1 MSIKTNEKWP
11 NNIFLR
17 FKTSPECEKER
28 NLLLFLQNNKKNPH
42 EAKCHWQLI
51 FDSCIIYS
59 PLACIHK
66 CGIIKDFFCVC
77 FLLRFSIISSS
88 EILIDFDKILYFLLP
103 KCDLITLS
111 INIYYSLTQMIS
123 CCPQNFSFVSVW
135 HLIFLWN
142 VMG

>member
-1 MSIKTNEKWP
+1 LSIKTKEKWP
-11 NNIFLR
+11 KKYFL
-17 FKTSPECEKER
+17 KIQNQPWMLKEK
-28 NLLLFLQNNKKNPH
+28 NFLLFLRNNNKKNPH

-66 CGIIKDFFCVC
+66 CGIIKDFFPVC

-135 HLIFLWN
+135 HLIFFG
-142 VMG
+142 MS